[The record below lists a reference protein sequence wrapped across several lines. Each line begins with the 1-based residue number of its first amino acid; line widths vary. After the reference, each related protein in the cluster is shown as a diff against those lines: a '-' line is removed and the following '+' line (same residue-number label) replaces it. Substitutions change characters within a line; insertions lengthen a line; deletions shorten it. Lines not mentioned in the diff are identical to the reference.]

1 MRCFAAPERLLD
13 SPIFWENNLIVTN
26 TTSRPLHAAIMQ
38 LLRPLVRILLN
49 HGVAYDTF
57 SDMAKWVYMDV
68 ATREFGL
75 PNRKQ
80 TDSRVSVLTGLTRKE
95 VARLKETPMP
105 TDNESANEYNR
116 AAKVVLGWVRD
127 HPQAGTPSGAA
138 PLPMEGAVSF
148 SELVRR
154 HSGDMPVRAMLDELE
169 RVGAVRKTAKNE
181 VELVHRHYL
190 PPQGEARK
198 LVYLGHDTSDLISTI
213 AHNLDVPQSETFLQ
227 RKVFYD
233 NIPLDQLAQVRQ
245 AARKIGEP
253 VLDQISTEFAKHDR
267 DSNPNV
273 AGTGRAR
280 AVVGIYY
287 YEEPIVDGKE

>member
-1 MRCFAAPERLLD
+1 M
-13 SPIFWENNLIVTN
+13 VTN
-26 TTSRPLHAAIMQ
+26 TTNRPLHAAIMH

-68 ATREFGL
+68 AMREFGL

-95 VARLKETPMP
+95 VARLKETPTP
-105 TDNESANEYNR
+105 TDTGSANEYHR
-116 AAKVVLGWVRD
+116 AAKVVSGWVHDYPRK
-127 HPQAGTPSGAA
+127 GSPSGAA
-138 PLPMEGAVSF
+138 PLPMDGVASF

-154 HSGDMPVRAMLDELE
+154 HSGDMPVRAMLDELL
-169 RVGAVRKTAKNE
+169 RVGAVRRNE
-181 VELVHRHYL
+181 NNDIELVHRHYL

-198 LVYLGHDTSDLISTI
+198 LVYLGDDTSDLISTI
-213 AHNLDVPQSETFLQ
+213 AHNLDASQSETFLQ

-233 NIPLDQLAQVRQ
+233 NIPLGRLAEVRK
-245 AARKIGEP
+245 AARKFGEP
-253 VLDQISTEFAKHDR
+253 VLEQISTEFAKHDR
-267 DSNPNV
+267 DSNPSLT
-273 AGTGRAR
+273 GEGRAR

-287 YEEPIVDGKE
+287 YEEPIMDETDQPR